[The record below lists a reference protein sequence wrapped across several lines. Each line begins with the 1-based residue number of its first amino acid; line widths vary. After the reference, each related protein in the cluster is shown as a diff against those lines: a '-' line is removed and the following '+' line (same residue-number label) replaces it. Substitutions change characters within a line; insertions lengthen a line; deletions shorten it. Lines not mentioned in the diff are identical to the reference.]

1 MGIKIYFNAILLLKS
16 GRGVAFEASKCL
28 FKYGVCNLKT
38 VSFFSNDVLRSVMEN
53 LRRSLVDMGEPRQ
66 LVLPCPGCGDNRVI
80 MARQIKKEEVESNP
94 IFAEFLQQSRAA
106 TPPMPKN
113 VLT

>member
-1 MGIKIYFNAILLLKS
+1 M
-16 GRGVAFEASKCL
+16 
-28 FKYGVCNLKT
+28 
-38 VSFFSNDVLRSVMEN
+38 SFFSDGVLRSVMEN